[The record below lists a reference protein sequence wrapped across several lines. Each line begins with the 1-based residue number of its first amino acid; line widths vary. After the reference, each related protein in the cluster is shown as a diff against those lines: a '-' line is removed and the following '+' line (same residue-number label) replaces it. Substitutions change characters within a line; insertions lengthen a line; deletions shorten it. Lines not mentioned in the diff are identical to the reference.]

1 MKLHHLNPRS
11 EHPRKVVVVGA
22 GGFIGRSITQALIN
36 DGVNTAPISRNDIDF
51 LNKTAKD
58 KFKSVVSNADALVIA
73 LAEAP
78 CKTSSVLVRN
88 IQMLDPI
95 VNVISEMSDLHI
107 VYISSDAVYADSM
120 LKLDEDSCCSPTS
133 IHGIMHLTREVML
146 ESVANSRLAIVRP
159 TMVFGE
165 KDPHNSY
172 GPNRFKRNAEKG
184 ETITLFG
191 EGEELRDHIWIND
204 VTTIISRILC
214 KKSIGVINAVTGEV
228 TSFRDIA
235 SLIVASLRS
244 SSRIEPSV
252 RVAPIPHNGY
262 RAFDNTLLCQAFPE
276 IRLTPLSS
284 IYNKIH

>member
-1 MKLHHLNPRS
+1 MKLHHLNSRS
-11 EHPRKVVVVGA
+11 VHPRKVVVVGA
-22 GGFIGRSITQALIN
+22 SGFIGGSITRALLN
-36 DGVNTAPISRNDIDF
+36 DGVNTVPISRNDIDF
-51 LNKTAKD
+51 LDKAAYE
-58 KFKSVVSNADALVIA
+58 KFKSVVNDADALVIA
-73 LAEAP
+73 LAKAP
-78 CKTSSVLVRN
+78 CKTSSVLVQN

-95 VNVISEMSDLHI
+95 ANMISEMRNLHI

-120 LKLDEDSCCSPTS
+120 LKLDEGSCCAPTS

-146 ESVANSRLAIVRP
+146 RSVGNSRLAIVRP
-159 TMVFGE
+159 TMVFGDE
-165 KDPHNSY
+165 DPHNSY

-204 VTTIISRILC
+204 VTTIISQILC
-214 KKSIGVINAVTGEV
+214 NKSVGVINAATGEV

-252 RVAPIPHNGY
+252 RVTPIPHNGY
-262 RAFDNTLLCQAFPE
+262 RAFNNTLLCQAFPE

-284 IYNKIH
+284 VYNKFR